1 MVVVFDLDDTL
12 YNEITYVESGFD
24 AVAEFISENTKA
36 RQSVILSKMLQNL
49 QLNGRGK
56 VFNDILKEFN
66 LYSQTNVKKSISIYR
81 LHQPNIKLDKDVIEL
96 LKEFK
101 SKYPLYLVTDGNKVV
116 QSLKVKALKTEA
128 FFKKVFV
135 THRYGLKASKPS
147 LFCFNRINSL
157 EKCNWDDM
165 MYIGDNPK
173 KDFVNL
179 NRMGAYTV
187 RIIQG
192 DHKDLKLDSAH
203 EAQYSISS
211 LQELR
216 ELIPSIEMIKK

>member
-24 AVAEFISENTKA
+24 AVAKFISENTEAK
-36 RQSVILSKMLQNL
+36 QTVILSKMMQNL

-66 LYSQTNVKKSISIYR
+66 LYSKSNVKKSISIYR
-81 LHQPNIKLDKDVIEL
+81 LHQPNIKLDKEVLEL
-96 LKEFK
+96 LKEFNI
-101 SKYPLYLVTDGNKVV
+101 KYPLYLVTDGNKVV
-116 QSLKVKALKTEA
+116 QSLKVKALTIEA

-147 LFCFNRINSL
+147 LFCFERIKSL

-165 MYIGDNPK
+165 IYIGDNPK

-179 NRMGAYTV
+179 NKMRAYTV

-203 EAQYSISS
+203 EAHYSISN